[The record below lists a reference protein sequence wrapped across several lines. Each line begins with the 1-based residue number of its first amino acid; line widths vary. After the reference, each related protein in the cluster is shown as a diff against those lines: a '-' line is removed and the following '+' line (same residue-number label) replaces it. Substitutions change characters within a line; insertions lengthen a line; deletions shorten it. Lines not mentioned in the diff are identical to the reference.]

1 MSRVMRGL
9 PPIETPKADVTD
21 NADCVDHA
29 DKTIGG
35 KQVLFIEQGELPKVA
50 ETLRDIIA
58 KSNVFFDRG
67 VPVRITKRAGSKLP
81 IASALTTHG
90 VVRAAHQL
98 CRPIKDAAYATL
110 PDRVAALYLDMAGEW
125 RLPPLVVIT
134 TASILGDDGG
144 IRSAE
149 GYDKATG
156 IYCTNVPQLNV
167 PEAPTRAQAADSLLM
182 LRQAFRTFP
191 FSDAKRVN
199 DPDLGVDVVDQNS
212 QMGHDESAFINGLL
226 TAICR
231 QSLWLAP
238 GLLLNAPS
246 ISGAGTGKGMLVRAI
261 SLIAYGERP
270 RPFTAGN
277 DRHEMDK
284 RLVSEVIEGNPIV
297 FMDNVN
303 GMLLRSNTLAS
314 FLTERPSGVRMLGR
328 SQMIR
333 IELAT
338 FFALTGNGLTISEDL
353 ARRFIYASLDAQCE
367 DPEQR
372 PFGPGFLESIEARR
386 ADLLSAALTIWRW
399 GRLNRQNAGITLGS
413 FERWGEWVRDP
424 LLALGCQDPIARLN
438 EIKARDPERQRI
450 IELFNVWFEKHGT
463 KPIKASELDEQVRE
477 IADPRGQGR
486 QYLARAIGNLAGT
499 RQGGFLLERFGD
511 LPNAR
516 KEGAKYRLLQISPTV
531 GEANSSASS
540 ASSANPGKTDSNSK
554 GYENGNGADAPADD
568 LRMTADVEFTRDS
581 SAAKAVS
588 VMSNETNGLIC
599 VAADNADDA
608 DDSERSSA
616 RAICAQCGAGRSTG
630 SDAPTIKMTTGETE
644 AWVHADCLRFWKD
657 DHPRS
662 HIRKQEERK

>member
-134 TASILGDDGG
+134 TAPILGDDGG

-438 EIKARDPERQRI
+438 EIKARDPERQRRAGSI
-450 IELFNVWFEKHGT
+450 
-463 KPIKASELDEQVRE
+463 SR
-477 IADPRGQGR
+477 
-486 QYLARAIGNLAGT
+486 AR
-499 RQGGFLLERFGD
+499 
-511 LPNAR
+511 
-516 KEGAKYRLLQISPTV
+516 
-531 GEANSSASS
+531 
-540 ASSANPGKTDSNSK
+540 
-554 GYENGNGADAPADD
+554 
-568 LRMTADVEFTRDS
+568 
-581 SAAKAVS
+581 
-588 VMSNETNGLIC
+588 
-599 VAADNADDA
+599 
-608 DDSERSSA
+608 
-616 RAICAQCGAGRSTG
+616 
-630 SDAPTIKMTTGETE
+630 
-644 AWVHADCLRFWKD
+644 
-657 DHPRS
+657 
-662 HIRKQEERK
+662 

>member
-1 MSRVMRGL
+1 
-9 PPIETPKADVTD
+9 
-21 NADCVDHA
+21 
-29 DKTIGG
+29 
-35 KQVLFIEQGELPKVA
+35 
-50 ETLRDIIA
+50 
-58 KSNVFFDRG
+58 
-67 VPVRITKRAGSKLP
+67 
-81 IASALTTHG
+81 
-90 VVRAAHQL
+90 
-98 CRPIKDAAYATL
+98 
-110 PDRVAALYLDMAGEW
+110 
-125 RLPPLVVIT
+125 
-134 TASILGDDGG
+134 
-144 IRSAE
+144 
-149 GYDKATG
+149 
-156 IYCTNVPQLNV
+156 
-167 PEAPTRAQAADSLLM
+167 M

-540 ASSANPGKTDSNSK
+540 ASSANPGKTNSNSK

-568 LRMTADVEFTRDS
+568 LRMTADVEFTRNS

-662 HIRKQEERK
+662 QIRKQEERK